1 MRKILI
7 SETLDEIRVAII
19 DNSRLKNFFIDNKSE
34 QISIRGN
41 IYKAKLHPNAKGIE
55 ASFVDIGFGQ
65 SAFLSNLNPLKEEIG
80 DDGVDTHKIVKN
92 DFIMVQGISDYDSR
106 KAPKVS
112 NFIALPS
119 KFCVIISKPGFL
131 GISKK
136 INDEKE
142 RKRLKSLKKMVTKNS
157 GIILRTSSQNEMIKD
172 IQGDISKTKK
182 KWRKILTKF
191 KEDKSYGILHQ
202 EDNIIDSILREFLTD
217 TTKEIEFNSRTTYN
231 YFKKNLG
238 KNKNTTKLRI
248 VNKKDDMFQQNKIGK
263 DIEKLFHK
271 KVNLKNGSFLIIE
284 EKEGLTVVDVN
295 SGRSLNNTKESNLSV
310 NTYAAKEIAHQVILR
325 NLGGIVLIDFIDLD
339 KRTEKNK
346 LFNVFKKAMRVD
358 KAKHTILPM
367 SKFGIIEM
375 TRQRKGARTSTLVSE
390 SCHVCYGSG
399 LVTKKEIVCYEL
411 LRKVITKHSS
421 NKKKKIEINIHPNL
435 IQTLN
440 TIIEKNQ
447 DHEDVKNLNIQIL
460 EDSSINNYK
469 MI

>member
-55 ASFVDIGFGQ
+55 ASFVDIGVGQ

-182 KWRKILTKF
+182 KWREILTKF
-191 KEDKSYGILHQ
+191 KENKSYGILHQ

-217 TTKEIEFNSRTTYN
+217 TTKEIEFNSRTY
-231 YFKKNLG
+231 
-238 KNKNTTKLRI
+238 
-248 VNKKDDMFQQNKIGK
+248 
-263 DIEKLFHK
+263 
-271 KVNLKNGSFLIIE
+271 
-284 EKEGLTVVDVN
+284 
-295 SGRSLNNTKESNLSV
+295 
-310 NTYAAKEIAHQVILR
+310 
-325 NLGGIVLIDFIDLD
+325 
-339 KRTEKNK
+339 
-346 LFNVFKKAMRVD
+346 
-358 KAKHTILPM
+358 
-367 SKFGIIEM
+367 
-375 TRQRKGARTSTLVSE
+375 
-390 SCHVCYGSG
+390 
-399 LVTKKEIVCYEL
+399 
-411 LRKVITKHSS
+411 
-421 NKKKKIEINIHPNL
+421 
-435 IQTLN
+435 
-440 TIIEKNQ
+440 
-447 DHEDVKNLNIQIL
+447 
-460 EDSSINNYK
+460 
-469 MI
+469 

>member
-19 DNSRLKNFFIDNKSE
+19 DNSRLKNFFIDNNSE

-41 IYKAKLHPNAKGIE
+41 IYKAKMHPNAKGIE
-55 ASFVDIGFGQ
+55 ASFVDIGVGQ
-65 SAFLSNLNPLKEEIG
+65 SAFLSNLNPLKEEMG
-80 DDGVDTHKIVKN
+80 DDGVDAHKIVKN

-136 INDEKE
+136 INDAKE

-157 GIILRTSSQNEMIKD
+157 GIILRTSSQNETIKD
-172 IQGDISKTKK
+172 IQEDISKTKK
-182 KWRKILTKF
+182 KWREILTKF
-191 KEDKSYGILHQ
+191 KENKSYGILHQ
-202 EDNIIDSILREFLTD
+202 EDNIINSILREFLTD
-217 TTKEIEFNSRTTYN
+217 TTKEIEFNSRKTYN

-238 KNKNTTKLRI
+238 KNKNATKLRI

-295 SGRSLNNTKESNLSV
+295 SGRSLKNTKESNLSV
-310 NTYAAKEIAHQVILR
+310 NIYAAKEIAHQVILR
-325 NLGGIVLIDFIDLD
+325 NLGGIVLIDFIDLN

-346 LFNVFKKAMRVD
+346 LFNVFKKAMRTD

-440 TIIEKNQ
+440 TIIKKNQ
-447 DHEDVKNLNIQIL
+447 DHEDVKNLNIQIV